1 MAKSDLIDIVLELR
15 HETPRAYLVSDDG
28 KTEHWLPKSMVEKGE
43 DLPRAAGKISTASEF
58 TMPEW
63 LAKREGFI

>member
-1 MAKSDLIDIVLELR
+1 MSRDSKLVDLTLEFR

-28 KTEHWLPKSMVEKGE
+28 KTEHWLPKSLVEMGDPVGLNATSE
-43 DLPRAAGKISTASEF
+43 VREF

-63 LAKREGFI
+63 LAQREGLI